1 MATSKKA
8 AARADQPTATYTVQS
23 PLDHDNDRYAAGDT
37 VDLTEEQAKP
47 LLELRVIKPGPA
59 AAA

>member
-1 MATSKKA
+1 MATKKSA
-8 AARADQPTATYTVQS
+8 AGTQQPTATYVVQS

-37 VDLTEEQAKP
+37 VELTEEQAKP